1 MCKVTI
7 TLATVVG
14 VVAGFLASSVQA
26 ANGCKGHSTYAD
38 CSAEKVCNWNVAKN
52 KCKPVKPK

>member
-1 MCKVTI
+1 MRKVTI

-26 ANGCKGHSTYAD
+26 ANGCKGHLTNAD
-38 CSAEKVCNWNVAKN
+38 CSAEKVCNWDVAKN